1 MSGKI
6 ERAREMRKTL
16 SPPEARMWSRLKALR
31 KQGFHFRRQAP
42 FRGYFLDFV
51 CFKHHL
57 VIEVDGA
64 IHGDEEQARHDRVRD
79 GVLRREGFRTLRFD
93 NASIRDNVDGVMDCI
108 LAQLNDSPTL
118 VSLRATVPPPKG
130 EGERT
135 SL

>member
-1 MSGKI
+1 MSGNI
-6 ERAREMRKTL
+6 ERAREMRKAL

-57 VIEVDGA
+57 VIEVDGRV
-64 IHGDEEQARHDRVRD
+64 HGEEEQARHDRIRD
-79 GVLRREGFRTLRFD
+79 GVLSREGLTTLRFD

-108 LAQLNDSPTL
+108 LEQLNESPTL
-118 VSLRATVPPPKG
+118 VSLRATFPPHKG
-130 EGERT
+130 EGE
-135 SL
+135 S

>member
-16 SPPEARMWSRLKALR
+16 SPPETRMWSRLKMPR

-57 VIEVDGA
+57 VVEVDGA
-64 IHGDEEQARHDRVRD
+64 GHGEEEQARHDRIRD
-79 GVLRREGFRTLRFD
+79 GVSSREGFTTLCFD

-108 LAQLNDSPTL
+108 LDRLNDSPTL
-118 VSLRATVPPPKG
+118 VSLRATFPPHEG
-130 EGERT
+130 EGE
-135 SL
+135 S

>member
-16 SPPEARMWSRLKALR
+16 SPPEARMWSRLKMLR
-31 KQGFHFRRQAP
+31 KQGFRFRRQAP

-57 VIEVDGA
+57 VIEVDGRV
-64 IHGDEEQARHDRVRD
+64 HGEEEQARHDRIRD
-79 GVLRREGFRTLRFD
+79 GVLSCEGFTTLRFD

-108 LAQLNDSPTL
+108 LDQLNDSPTL
-118 VSLRATVPPPKG
+118 VSLRATFPPHKG
-130 EGERT
+130 EGE
-135 SL
+135 S